1 MHTSLYYKKIKY
13 VYLQKESKFYTSIST
28 ISNSTISKKLLKIKN
43 LL

>member
-1 MHTSLYYKKIKY
+1 MDTSLYYKKIKY
-13 VYLQKESKFYTSIST
+13 VYLQKEKFYTSIST